1 MAGGG
6 HLRAQKWAREHD
18 CPWDA
23 MTLYLAEQNGHM
35 EVLRWAREHD
45 CPEEPP
51 LVSDNSGDSYESE
64 DSDESEESEEE

>member
-1 MAGGG
+1 
-6 HLRAQKWAREHD
+6 
-18 CPWDA
+18 